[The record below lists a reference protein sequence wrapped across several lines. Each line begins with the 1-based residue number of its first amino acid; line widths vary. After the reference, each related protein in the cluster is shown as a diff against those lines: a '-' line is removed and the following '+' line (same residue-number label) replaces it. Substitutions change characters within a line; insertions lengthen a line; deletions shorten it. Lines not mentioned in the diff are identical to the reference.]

1 MESIFSA
8 SDEHCTCRRHARR
21 ITQACQL
28 AMRRRGRKKQAQA
41 LARSSHGGQTGT
53 FGPDRRHHE
62 AYNFY
67 DFFVAALKVI
77 YHAVRR
83 CGAFLVIQEARDR
96 HAVTVRCVRPSP
108 PALRPPD
115 PIANARSLSLAGAD
129 GDGRAEC

>member
-1 MESIFSA
+1 MQA
-8 SDEHCTCRRHARR
+8 SRQTHHSSVPARHEEERPQKAGAGAGEVV
-21 ITQACQL
+21 TQWAD
-28 AMRRRGRKKQAQA
+28 RHVRPGI
-41 LARSSHGGQTGT
+41 GGIK
-53 FGPDRRHHE
+53 

>member
-1 MESIFSA
+1 MRA
-8 SDEHCTCRRHARR
+8 RHEEERPQKAGAGAGEVVTRWADR
-21 ITQACQL
+21 HVRPGI
-28 AMRRRGRKKQAQA
+28 
-41 LARSSHGGQTGT
+41 GGIK
-53 FGPDRRHHE
+53 

-96 HAVTVRCVRPSP
+96 HAVTFRCVRPSP